1 MFQLQG
7 VAFKQFRLYVVS
19 LTLKELWA
27 GFKSGVREFTAMR
40 NSVKASQKEN
50 TKSGLG
56 ARAHT
61 RTCSPS
67 SRDAKQVEVCK
78 TLLSAPKIFALFAVI
93 KIRTVHGAAAHTLCL
108 SGDVGRAFFDA
119 FFGNGEISI
128 GATCVYGSR
137 TTERSLAHIRA
148 VSALLAESATM
159 RAEEIL
165 VYALGNWEALLWSRS
180 IATCYLLPLVRCMV
194 LRFEATPGRYACWCI
209 LGCWC

>member
-1 MFQLQG
+1 
-7 VAFKQFRLYVVS
+7 
-19 LTLKELWA
+19 
-27 GFKSGVREFTAMR
+27 MR

-108 SGDVGRAFFDA
+108 SGDVGSAFFEA

-128 GATCVYGSR
+128 GATCVCGTGSNR
-137 TTERSLAHIRA
+137 IGTRILAHVRA

-165 VYALGNWEALLWSRS
+165 VYALGNWEALLWSS
-180 IATCYLLPLVRCMV
+180 YIATCYLLPLVRCMV
-194 LRFEATPGRYACWCI
+194 LRFEATPGRYACWCL
-209 LGCWC
+209 LGCWS